1 MRARPLPSSQ
11 TRPASFGDTA
21 EALHT
26 VRLLLEATTEQ
37 HAPIPLPDR
46 LVAEARHFFRMS
58 RAVLLR
64 VAGVRADVHVQ
75 VCATDPEGPRQV
87 RRLIPVAKL
96 DPIADLFESNA
107 ARCLV
112 GSDAAELSTSLGLVP
127 EDGTLLLLPIRVNKA
142 MNHVL
147 LLASPGAREFS
158 DEQLD
163 V

>member
-37 HAPIPLPDR
+37 HAPIPFTDR

-64 VAGVRADVHVQ
+64 VAGVPGDVHVQ
-75 VCATDPEGPRQV
+75 VCATDPEGPRGYFF
-87 RRLIPVAKL
+87 L
-96 DPIADLFESNA
+96 
-107 ARCLV
+107 RCCHW
-112 GSDAAELSTSLGLVP
+112 LG
-127 EDGTLLLLPIRVNKA
+127 RA
-142 MNHVL
+142 QSRNHPPRS
-147 LLASPGAREFS
+147 SPP
-158 DEQLD
+158 
-163 V
+163 